1 MSKAWPPSPVPM
13 PPEEIVLAAKERR
26 LVIFVGAGISNLM
39 GCPSWPELAKRALNQ
54 LADSNRI
61 TYGDVDQLLHLD
73 PKKQLSIAE
82 LIAKSDGAEL
92 DFKPLIE
99 PEYQS
104 S

>member
-73 PKKQLSIAE
+73 PKNSYLLRNLSQKAT
-82 LIAKSDGAEL
+82 A
-92 DFKPLIE
+92 
-99 PEYQS
+99 QN
-104 S
+104 

>member
-1 MSKAWPPSPVPM
+1 M

-61 TYGDVDQLLHLD
+61 TYGDVD
-73 PKKQLSIAE
+73 
-82 LIAKSDGAEL
+82 
-92 DFKPLIE
+92 
-99 PEYQS
+99 
-104 S
+104 